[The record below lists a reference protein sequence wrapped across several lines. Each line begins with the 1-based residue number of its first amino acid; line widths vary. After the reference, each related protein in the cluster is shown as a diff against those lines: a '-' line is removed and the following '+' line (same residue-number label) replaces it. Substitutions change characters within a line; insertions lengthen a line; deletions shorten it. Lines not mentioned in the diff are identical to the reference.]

1 MDNHAKEIADALTA
15 VEQTHRAH
23 GRAIAV
29 LHKVLA
35 AAATEVG
42 PSIGLGDEFVAFAAA
57 PKKPPEN

>member
-1 MDNHAKEIADALTA
+1 MDDHAKNIVDALTA

-23 GRAIAV
+23 GRAVAQ

-35 AAATEVG
+35 SAATEVG
-42 PSIGLGDEFVAFAAA
+42 PSIGLDEEFVTLAAA